1 MKNKKNYLV
10 ICRSV
15 VMQLLEGKKKS
26 TQIYQRDTSSLAP
39 RREHSHFMTKA
50 DKAFFLGINSS
61 LHKVEEGA
69 LEEVTSSKEGSISKN
84 LPMQYKSLQSIQR
97 KDKVDQYLI
106 ESILK
111 EQNEILASH
120 QALLESYL
128 SLSKKKEDETSGSSH
143 SLESL
148 TEEEDTDKDITI
160 NKNILPFFSIPVI
173 LKKISDKKENNYL
186 KLLNPQTKLVYKII
200 KLDTKLLEFITNIK
214 EYSFNLN
221 SFKGNNL
228 DFILFN
234 KNNFYYNLKYRL
246 SNMLYKIEKFIPALK
261 LYSLLNNIN
270 LFSPKRLLKPQPY
283 IRFSYRMRYITKI
296 NKITKGNKNIFN
308 SYLRLAGVIDKKT
321 IVEEVKKDQVFLN
334 GYPYQLPI
342 QTLEI
347 KGRAINYL
355 LVKLNNLVNEIEYI
369 INIKNKFI
377 NLIKWLNFKNKKSI
391 LEDSTNDEKNK
402 SQKMKGCF
410 FEGGA
415 TEGAGRAAT
424 THSLDIMKIN
434 KLTKDEEVKLNQ
446 IKNNES
452 SLCLPVECYTAT
464 PAQTQQGSGSRR
476 SQTKDLYL
484 QIIKDTGASLTENK
498 IKIEK
503 AIKSIYQWPSQ
514 RSERSQGIVN
524 SKDLNRWE
532 EYLKSLQSNVK
543 TNPVDILYFN
553 NNLNRPIINQ
563 YLKSMSTYNMIT
575 NGTIMY
581 YSKFI
586 GFNLFSLTPSTSAPS
601 KNKNRRGS
609 NGGEMQ
615 TNKLIK
621 NIYKF
626 LYSSFKSMYCLIS
639 KPVFIFKTNKIV
651 IQLFYFILIPK
662 ILKGNKKKIFYF
674 YKKNNKGNILKKKN
688 KANNYSILNHKK
700 KRNNNKYFAKTN
712 FNFKFKYH
720 RKLLNLFYR
729 KRDKKKI
736 QLIKLANF
744 NIINVYPL
752 KFEKLCE
759 VLNKFFK
766 KPVELDL
773 IRLQYPY
780 NDSNI
785 LVKLL
790 SFMINKLKIRRITR
804 KLFRKAVLKSI
815 KKINNKDQ
823 VKILPAFLTGIT
835 LKVAGRLMKYKV
847 IPRKTVKI
855 VRRGSSSV
863 GKINYLDISRY
874 TNKNKRGAFSIT
886 IKSGQNFF

>member
-1 MKNKKNYLV
+1 MKNKNNYLEMT
-10 ICRSV
+10 RNV
-15 VMQLLEGKKKS
+15 VMQLLEDKKKS
-26 TQIYQRDTSSLAP
+26 SFSRMHQSDTALAP
-39 RREHSHFMTKA
+39 EHSSQA
-50 DKAFFLGINSS
+50 DKAFFFGINSS
-61 LHKVEEGA
+61 LRTVEEGA
-69 LEEVTSSKEGSISKN
+69 LEEVSGSKGGSMSTY
-84 LPMQYKSLQSIQR
+84 LPMQDKSLQSLQR
-97 KDKVDQYLI
+97 GDMVAQYSM

-111 EQNEILASH
+111 EEKEALASQ
-120 QALLESYL
+120 QALLD
-128 SLSKKKEDETSGSSH
+128 SLASISNAEDDETSGSSG
-143 SLESL
+143 SDSL
-148 TEEEDTDKDITI
+148 TEEQVTDKDITI
-160 NKNILPFFSIPVI
+160 NKNILPLFSIPVI

-246 SNMLYKIEKFIPALK
+246 SNILYKIEKFLPAFK

-283 IRFSYRMRYITKI
+283 MRFSYRMRYITKI
-296 NKITKGNKNIFN
+296 NKITKGNKNWIN
-308 SYLRLAGVIDKKT
+308 SNLRHTTVKDENT
-321 IVEEVKKDQVFLN
+321 EVARKNDLFLN
-334 GYPYQLPI
+334 GYPYPFPI
-342 QTLEI
+342 GTLEI

-377 NLIKWLNFKNKKSI
+377 NLIKLLNVENIESSNIDSI
-391 LEDSTNDEKNK
+391 NYEQNK
-402 SQKMKGCF
+402 SQKMKPI
-410 FEGGA
+410 
-415 TEGAGRAAT
+415 
-424 THSLDIMKIN
+424 HSFDIMKIN

-446 IKNNES
+446 INNDES
-452 SLCLPVECYTAT
+452 SLCLL
-464 PAQTQQGSGSRR
+464 QDSRR

-503 AIKSIYQWPSQ
+503 TIKSIYQC
-514 RSERSQGIVN
+514 RRQGIEN
-524 SKDLNRWE
+524 SKDLSRWE

-543 TNPVDILYFN
+543 SNPVDILYFN

-563 YLKSMSTYNMIT
+563 YIKSMSTYNMIT

-586 GFNLFSLTPSTSAPS
+586 GFNLFSLTPSTSTI
-601 KNKNRRGS
+601 RRGN

-639 KPVFIFKTNKIV
+639 KPVFIFKANKIV

-662 ILKGNKKKIFYF
+662 ILKVKNKNKMYY
-674 YKKNNKGNILKKKN
+674 YKKNNKGNIFKINKIKKN
-688 KANNYSILNHKK
+688 KASNYTIFKLKK
-700 KRNNNKYFAKTN
+700 KRNNNKYLAKTN
-712 FNFKFKYH
+712 FNFKLKYH
-720 RKLLNLFYR
+720 QKLLKKFNR

-736 QLIKLANF
+736 QLIKLANL

-790 SFMINKLKIRRITR
+790 SFMINKLKIRKITR
-804 KLFRKAVLKSI
+804 RLFRKAVLKSI

-835 LKVAGRLMKYKV
+835 IKVAGRLMKYRV

-863 GKINYLDISRY
+863 GKINYLDIARY